1 MKKKVS
7 NKDRLLLD
15 IIETEIELDDDE
27 INVQLIKDCIDSL
40 DPEDDM
46 DIDISIELL
55 QKWLNDKSI

>member
-1 MKKKVS
+1 VKKKVS